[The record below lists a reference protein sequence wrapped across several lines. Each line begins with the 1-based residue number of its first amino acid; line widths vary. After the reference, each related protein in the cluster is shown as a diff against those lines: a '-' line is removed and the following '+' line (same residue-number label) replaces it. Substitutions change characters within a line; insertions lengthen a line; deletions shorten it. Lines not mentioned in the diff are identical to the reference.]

1 MNSLIDDLNAEQFN
15 TFDPTT
21 FLYLNPLFQ
30 HTCSN
35 SIEKTYAF
43 MVSNDYSVG
52 YLTQN
57 LTLNYPTFDYA
68 VYYHYASNGIHDYF
82 FDDADTFGGLPYF
95 DRSNTKRLIDI
106 YFSQHG
112 VELDVFFEMDSNF
125 NPEIYR
131 LFHRI
136 VQPMT
141 TQELYIDYLTEKEN
155 QSNNFLIGNLQE
167 LTMMVRSNVTL
178 EFSDLVVREDGY
190 VMNTLYVRNQAHIDG
205 GMTIYGD
212 GSNVVINGGG
222 GLMVD
227 ATYNDVDAALGH
239 STSEDPLN
247 IVFNWITDEQIGL
260 YLSGFSNDLAPWL
273 TYDSKNIHLSQFSN
287 DMGPWLSNIT
297 SVINYSDDEI
307 TLFQSQTT
315 KLNLG
320 YLHKPIHNITTE
332 NIYIQNYLESIDGI
346 INNSLSVGSNVY
358 TSNLVSSNVITQ
370 NITIL
375 DDITIYDT
383 LSVGSNLFTS
393 NIETF
398 ELKTT
403 SLFLSYG
410 TVYDTLN
417 VGSNVFTSNLVT
429 SNVIT
434 QNITI
439 LDDITI
445 YDTLSVGSNLYTSN
459 VETIELKT
467 TKLFLESGTV
477 NDFLSVGSNMYTS
490 NLVSSNVITQN
501 ITILD
506 DITIYDT
513 LSVGS
518 NLFTS
523 NIETFELK
531 TTSLSLSY
539 GTVDDTLSVGSNVF
553 TSNLTSQILTTENV
567 YSSNSSTS
575 NASISES
582 ISVGGTVYTDWL
594 YVRNNA
600 SIGGTLTADGLL
612 IVNGGSVEIGTTR
625 HVNVNYTMEAE
636 NYTMEAVNYTTT
648 FDVQWNTLDETSRT
662 IFENTFKL
670 SVANALGV
678 SVDDVVIHTVTDGST
693 IVDASVYVVSSTTTT
708 VSEII
713 EKLQTPA
720 EIFSIGPVF
729 GNVSP
734 IISDIIQ
741 GVSSV
746 KGEKP
751 KRLASSSLVIVGD
764 ISDTSVIINWVS
776 GDNGDA
782 IVNKYSILANNVV
795 IVDDIDPNMNSFTV
809 YDLVPNMNYV
819 FVVRKVTD
827 IGSFDSSGL
836 YVQQRKLYTAGF
848 VSLTGQS
855 SELTTIGY
863 GYSHGLGD
871 DIHEIYLSSSDWIV
885 IRTNDGTF
893 YSLGRDI
900 FDINRLGRLD
910 ENGLQYNDNSVYLT
924 NREPNDILNNSKVGI
939 KNIALVYNAC
949 IVLTVEGRLMYYGH
963 TYPHPITTTELIES
977 NVVDDLIANG
987 WSIDNIYGLYKSF
1000 AIHLK
1005 KANNVDKII
1014 FSGSDYDVHD
1024 SDGTNVQLENFLSQG
1039 GQIEEIHT
1047 LHRLFR
1053 IKIDGVWYAF
1063 GRLKYSYSEGT
1074 SWGEESRAYVGA
1086 PDPIEV
1092 GVSQNT
1098 CGLIKLDVLNQL
1110 LQDNPGSYLVK
1121 SSVDALCVYSPSD
1134 GNFYMMSSQPGN
1146 MQFGPNLSESSHTF
1160 RLVPEMNLNNI
1171 GVEGTYL
1178 ANVNGEFEQFLTWYK
1193 VGGFLTKTFEKI
1205 LEHEIQTEIN
1215 SISNVKQILVS
1226 SATTSTTITLEIS
1239 FVDVVVFVHSLTEV
1253 QMYAYPSS
1261 SETYYDP
1268 TVKPFLKSDKT
1279 TRTTTDSF
1287 QVVID
1292 KLEPL
1297 NVDTSTYYH
1306 IVTRIEFG
1314 TDRFIVLPRI
1324 VIQTLEYTV

>member
-346 INNSLSVGSNVY
+346 INNSLSVGSNV
-358 TSNLVSSNVITQ
+358 
-370 NITIL
+370 
-375 DDITIYDT
+375 
-383 LSVGSNLFTS
+383 
-393 NIETF
+393 
-398 ELKTT
+398 
-403 SLFLSYG
+403 
-410 TVYDTLN
+410 
-417 VGSNVFTSNLVT
+417 
-429 SNVIT
+429 
-434 QNITI
+434 
-439 LDDITI
+439 
-445 YDTLSVGSNLYTSN
+445 
-459 VETIELKT
+459 
-467 TKLFLESGTV
+467 
-477 NDFLSVGSNMYTS
+477 YTS